1 MKKSLKDIESVM
13 SLHGCGEKKV
23 LLAKEETQ
31 TNLTQIAIIY
41 LKAGEEG
48 NPHMHWDIEEG
59 FFVINGEIEL
69 LMGSTPIRMTVG
81 DYVHV
86 EMAAIHN
93 LKAITDAEV
102 LTIGCKI

>member
-1 MKKSLKDIESVM
+1 MKDIESVM
-13 SLHGCGEKKV
+13 SLHGCREKKV
-23 LLAKEETQ
+23 LLTKEETQ

-48 NPHMHWDIEEG
+48 ISHMHWGGIEEG

-69 LMGSTPIRMTVG
+69 LMGDTPIRMTVG
-81 DYVHV
+81 DYVHL

>member
-1 MKKSLKDIESVM
+1 
-13 SLHGCGEKKV
+13 
-23 LLAKEETQ
+23 
-31 TNLTQIAIIY
+31 
-41 LKAGEEG
+41 
-48 NPHMHWDIEEG
+48 
-59 FFVINGEIEL
+59 
-69 LMGSTPIRMTVG
+69 MGGTPIRMTVG

>member
-48 NPHMHWDIEEG
+48 DHRASGSFQPEQS
-59 FFVINGEIEL
+59 L
-69 LMGSTPIRMTVG
+69 LYSVRIKT
-81 DYVHV
+81 
-86 EMAAIHN
+86 N
-93 LKAITDAEV
+93 
-102 LTIGCKI
+102 